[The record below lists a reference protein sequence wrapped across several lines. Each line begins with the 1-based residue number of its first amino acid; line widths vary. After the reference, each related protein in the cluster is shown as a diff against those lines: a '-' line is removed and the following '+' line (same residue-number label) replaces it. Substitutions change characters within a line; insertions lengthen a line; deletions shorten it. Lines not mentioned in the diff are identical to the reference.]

1 MDKDLPFVE
10 EFFLPSNSRK
20 LFRSTVQRPVSIQAA
35 TAVISNVDTRESLA
49 VDVVGVYAPV
59 DGKRRLLGS
68 GALRK
73 NTLGSDPRD
82 GFGRTC
88 PKQLQ
93 ALVAG
98 ALPLVTSKL
107 QFVLPFL
114 NPQIADEMANDEC
127 FGRHSSWLHIILRN
141 AFQKP
146 TIART
151 LCLWGL
157 GVAAVSF
164 VTLIA
169 LVGNL
174 FLSES
179 PEWQDF
185 FVRALFV
192 ILFLCVGLVI
202 GWCSARIL

>member
-1 MDKDLPFVE
+1 L
-10 EFFLPSNSRK
+10 R
-20 LFRSTVQRPVSIQAA
+20 LF
-35 TAVISNVDTRESLA
+35 
-49 VDVVGVYAPV
+49 
-59 DGKRRLLGS
+59 
-68 GALRK
+68 
-73 NTLGSDPRD
+73 
-82 GFGRTC
+82 
-88 PKQLQ
+88 
-93 ALVAG
+93 
-98 ALPLVTSKL
+98 
-107 QFVLPFL
+107 
-114 NPQIADEMANDEC
+114 
-127 FGRHSSWLHIILRN
+127 
-141 AFQKP
+141 
-146 TIART
+146 
-151 LCLWGL
+151 CLWGL

>member
-1 MDKDLPFVE
+1 MALGE
-10 EFFLPSNSRK
+10 
-20 LFRSTVQRPVSIQAA
+20 
-35 TAVISNVDTRESLA
+35 LA
-49 VDVVGVYAPV
+49 
-59 DGKRRLLGS
+59 
-68 GALRK
+68 
-73 NTLGSDPRD
+73 
-82 GFGRTC
+82 
-88 PKQLQ
+88 KQLQ

-114 NPQIADEMANDEC
+114 NPQIADEMWPMTSVLAVI
-127 FGRHSSWLHIILRN
+127 SSGVTYNLAQR
-141 AFQKP
+141 FQKP